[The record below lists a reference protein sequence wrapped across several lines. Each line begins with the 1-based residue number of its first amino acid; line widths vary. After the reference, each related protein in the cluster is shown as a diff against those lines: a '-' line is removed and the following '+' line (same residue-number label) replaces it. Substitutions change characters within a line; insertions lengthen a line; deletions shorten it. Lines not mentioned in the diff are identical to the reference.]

1 MALVEREYLSIVV
14 GMGCAECEM
23 YRLLRRATLKLKHD
37 TGIFMPVVWL
47 LGVYVLAA
55 IVLFFLRLINVF

>member
-1 MALVEREYLSIVV
+1 
-14 GMGCAECEM
+14 M